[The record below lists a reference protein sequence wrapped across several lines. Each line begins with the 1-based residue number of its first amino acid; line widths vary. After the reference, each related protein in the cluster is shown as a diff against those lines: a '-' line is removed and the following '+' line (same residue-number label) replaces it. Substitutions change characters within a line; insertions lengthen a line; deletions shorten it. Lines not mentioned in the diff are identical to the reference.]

1 MKLIPLGQTDLTV
14 SEFCMGTMTFGNE
27 TPEEDAHRQLDM
39 MLERG
44 VNFIDAAEMYPV
56 NPISRKTLGLTEEII
71 GRWIAA
77 RGVRDRVI
85 VATKITGADSAII
98 EDRAP
103 ITPGRMRAAVDASL
117 SRLQTDVIDIYQ
129 LHWPNRGSYH
139 FRKSWG
145 FDPSGQNKA
154 ATLTH
159 MREILETAQSLI
171 AAGKIRHIA
180 LSNETAWGSAQ
191 WLRLSEEAGL
201 PRIASIQNEYSLLAR
216 LFDTD
221 MAELSVNED
230 LPLLAYSP
238 LAAGLLSGK
247 YAGDVT
253 PENTR
258 RARNADLGGRV
269 TPRVFEAVSGYLGI
283 AKLHGLDPV
292 QMALAWTR
300 TRPFVTIPIVGART
314 AEQLQ
319 TVLGAAGLTLAPEV
333 LEDIEAMHRAAP
345 MPF

>member
-1 MKLIPLGQTDLTV
+1 MKMIPLGQTGLTV
-14 SEFCMGTMTFGNE
+14 SDFCMGTMTFGNE
-27 TPEEDAHRQLDM
+27 TPEADAHRQLDM
-39 MLERG
+39 MLDHG
-44 VNFIDAAEMYPV
+44 INFIDAAEMYPV
-56 NPISRKTLGLTEEII
+56 NPIRAETLGLTEEII
-71 GRWIAA
+71 GRWMTA
-77 RGVRDRVI
+77 RGVRDRLI
-85 VATKITGADSAII
+85 VATKITGAGSSII
-98 EDRAP
+98 PDGAA
-103 ITPGRMRAAVDASL
+103 ITPDRLRTAVDASL
-117 SRLQTDVIDIYQ
+117 ARLQTDVLDVYQ

-154 ATLTH
+154 ETLSH

-180 LSNETAWGSAQ
+180 LSNETAWGTAQ

-201 PRIASIQNEYSLLAR
+201 PRMASIQNEYSLLAR

-221 MAELSVNED
+221 MAELCVNED

-258 RARNADLGGRV
+258 RTGNAQLGGRI
-269 TPRVFEAVSGYLGI
+269 TPRVFEAVAGYLGI
-283 AKLHGLDPV
+283 ANHHGLDPV

-300 TRPFVTIPIVGART
+300 TRPAVVIPIIGART
-314 AEQLQ
+314 SEQLK
-319 TVLGAAGLTLAPEV
+319 TVVGATDLTLSPEV
-333 LEDIEAMHRAAP
+333 LEDIEVMHRAAP

>member
-27 TPEEDAHRQLDM
+27 TPEDDAHRQLDM
-39 MLERG
+39 MLDRG
-44 VNFIDAAEMYPV
+44 INFIDAAEMYPV
-56 NPISRKTLGLTEEII
+56 NPITKETLGLTEEII
-71 GRWIAA
+71 GRWITA

-85 VATKITGADSAII
+85 VATKITGADSSII
-98 EDRAP
+98 PDRAP
-103 ITPGRMRAAVDASL
+103 ITPDRMRAAVDASL
-117 SRLQTDVIDIYQ
+117 ARLQTEVIDVYQ

-145 FDPSGQNKA
+145 FDPSGQNKTE
-154 ATLTH
+154 TLTH
-159 MREILETAQSLI
+159 MREILETAQGLI

-201 PRIASIQNEYSLLAR
+201 PRIASIQNEYSLLSR

-238 LAAGLLSGK
+238 LAAGLLTGK

-253 PENTR
+253 PEDTR
-258 RARNADLGGRV
+258 RARSADLGGRV

-283 AKLHGLDPV
+283 ANHHGLAPV

-300 TRPFVTIPIVGART
+300 TRPFVTIPIIGART
-314 AEQLQ
+314 AEQLK
-319 TVLGAAGLTLAPEV
+319 TVLGAVDLTLAPEV
-333 LEDIEAMHRAAP
+333 LEDIEALHRAAP